1 MKKIITA
8 SLFLLLFAVA
18 RATECS
24 YSIFQEEKINLAFCQ
39 NHGRGKETA
48 LLFQARTKAI
58 NEYIKDK
65 IAKGELQDKKF
76 EITILDPVLSS
87 THLELTQGKNSYF
100 VIHTG
105 MEYPTL
111 QQLMAFVDYF
121 AKPDWK
127 SFSEGFHINN
137 EETDEEWEKR
147 TGAVMRRINSIR
159 NSNKDMPAVHQ
170 IFAIWENDG
179 VSVEYAGDSLRF
191 SIGGTVFP
199 LQVLFPLPV
208 KIQDRYLFFQNDS
221 IVVLQDTKIIQTFNI
236 EKAPLDEDIRVV
248 THQKWVNIIFDGDKD
263 DWAYSYSYDKNTLH
277 VNPRWK
283 YFRKDN

>member
-1 MKKIITA
+1 
-8 SLFLLLFAVA
+8 
-18 RATECS
+18 
-24 YSIFQEEKINLAFCQ
+24 
-39 NHGRGKETA
+39 
-48 LLFQARTKAI
+48 LFQARTKAI

-76 EITILDPVLSS
+76 EIKILDPVLSS

-121 AKPDWK
+121 AKPEWK

-208 KIQDRYLFFQNDS
+208 KIQDRYLLFQNDS

-263 DWAYSYSYDKNTLH
+263 DWVYSYSYDKNTLH

-283 YFRKDN
+283 YFNKNEER